1 MTTRSL
7 IDPTPW
13 DAVALGVDTYELR
26 APSAEALAQMRQAP
40 GHYTVRIDPL
50 APRKLLHEHGFYYCD
65 TLLEPHCTAE
75 RFVGQR
81 HARAAVTR
89 DAALE
94 RVLEISNGAFMHGRF
109 HRDFNVKPTRADAR
123 YDRWLAQLHGE
134 GRVYGLVFDGEL
146 AGFAAAVSGKLVLH
160 ALAAR
165 FVGRGLAGH
174 LWTALCEAL
183 FAVGEAE
190 ITSSISAANLAAL
203 NLYAGL
209 GFRFRKPLD
218 IYHCVIP

>member
-7 IDPTPW
+7 IDSTPW
-13 DAVALGVDTYELR
+13 DAVALGVDTYELKT
-26 APSAEALAQMRQAP
+26 ASAEAMAQMRQAP
-40 GHYTVRIDPL
+40 GHYTARVDAL
-50 APRKLLHEHGFYYCD
+50 ASKRLLHEHGFYYCD

-75 RFVGQR
+75 RFVGYR
-81 HARAAVTR
+81 HAKAAVTR

-94 RVLEISNGAFMHGRF
+94 AVLAICHAAFTHGRF
-109 HRDFNVKPTRADAR
+109 HRDFNVESARADLR

-134 GRVYGLVFDGEL
+134 GRVYGLVFGGEL

-165 FVGRGLAGH
+165 FVGRGLARH

-183 FAVGEAE
+183 FAAGERE

-203 NLYAGL
+203 NLYAAL